1 MVKLVF
7 VCHGNICRSPMA
19 EAIMKALVKEK
30 GLSNEFLIESRATS
44 REEIIGGMG
53 NPVHPDARA
62 VLQRHGI
69 PCPNHRATQLLKTDL
84 AKYDLIIGMDLTNMK
99 NIARIFDT
107 PDSPKV
113 RKLLDFTDDCFLAG
127 GDVADPWYTDN
138 FEKAFA
144 DIETGCHA
152 LLRALTEGKV

>member
-1 MVKLVF
+1 MFKLVF

-30 GLSNEFLIESRATS
+30 GLDKDFLIESRATS

-62 VLQRHGI
+62 ELARCGI

-84 AKYDLIIGMDLTNMK
+84 SKFDLIVGMDRVNLL
-99 NIARIFDT
+99 NIARIFGVEN
-107 PDSPKV
+107 SPKV
-113 RKLLDFTDDCFLAG
+113 RKLLDFTESG
-127 GDVADPWYTDN
+127 GDVADPWYTDR
-138 FEKAFA
+138 F
-144 DIETGCHA
+144 DIAYQEIRRGCEA
-152 LLRALTEGKV
+152 LLCAITEGRI